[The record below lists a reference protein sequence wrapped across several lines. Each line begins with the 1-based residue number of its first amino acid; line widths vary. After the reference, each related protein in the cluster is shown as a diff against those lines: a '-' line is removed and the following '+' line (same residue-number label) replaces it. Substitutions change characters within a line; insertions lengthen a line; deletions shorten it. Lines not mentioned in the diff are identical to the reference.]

1 MSVFNTKQQQ
11 RIIALEEAICPR
23 VAARLAG
30 LEKWAAALTGRVA
43 ALESG
48 NLRDRLDSLEKTDSI
63 RNPWKGREP
72 VNQCSETPRVMGRV
86 PELGMVYTP
95 GHPVSAFERMKR
107 AQKVRDI
114 AREVLGDNHSYK
126 GTFGDIEVVVRRK

>member
-1 MSVFNTKQQQ
+1 MSTFNTDQQK

-23 VAARLAG
+23 VAARLTA
-30 LEKWAAALTGRVA
+30 LEKRALAQDIYGDAARVMIQPPNNP
-43 ALESG
+43 L
-48 NLRDRLDSLEKTDSI
+48 
-63 RNPWKGREP
+63 PWKGLEAL
-72 VNQCSETPRVMGRV
+72 GRV
-86 PELGMVYTP
+86 PERSVGRAPELGMAYTP